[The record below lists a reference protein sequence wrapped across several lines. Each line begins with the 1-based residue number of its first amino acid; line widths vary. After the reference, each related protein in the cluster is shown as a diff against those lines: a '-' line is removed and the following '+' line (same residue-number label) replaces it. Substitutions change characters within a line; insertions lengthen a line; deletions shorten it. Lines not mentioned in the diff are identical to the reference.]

1 MREKETTKEYK
12 IDYDLYTVDEL
23 VKIIKF
29 FQLIERTKTRRV
41 KKEELITSYNEY
53 RNILKNKT
61 LEKEYDRML
70 FEKSH
75 VSIYEVMKNVL

>member
-1 MREKETTKEYK
+1 MKAKETSKEYK
-12 IDYDLYTVDEL
+12 IDYELYTVDEL

-29 FQLIERTKTRRV
+29 FQLIEKTKNKRV
-41 KKEELITSYNEY
+41 AKDELINGYNEY
-53 RNILKNKT
+53 RNILKNKA

-75 VSIYEVMKNVL
+75 VSIYDVMKNVL

>member
-1 MREKETTKEYK
+1 MKAKETSKEYK
-12 IDYDLYTVDEL
+12 IDYELYTVDEL

-29 FQLIERTKTRRV
+29 FQLIEKTKTRRV
-41 KKEELITSYNEY
+41 AKAELIEAYNEY
-53 RNILKNKT
+53 RNILKNKA
-61 LEKEYDRML
+61 LEKEYDKML

>member
-1 MREKETTKEYK
+1 MKAKETSKEYK
-12 IDYDLYTVDEL
+12 IDYELYTVDEL

-29 FQLIERTKTRRV
+29 FQLIEKTKTKRV
-41 KKEELITSYNEY
+41 AKDELIDGYNEY
-53 RNILKNKT
+53 RNILKNKA

-75 VSIYEVMKNVL
+75 VSIYDVMKNVM

>member
-1 MREKETTKEYK
+1 MKAKETSKEYK
-12 IDYDLYTVDEL
+12 IDYELYTVDEL

-29 FQLIERTKTRRV
+29 FQLIEKTKTKRV
-41 KKEELITSYNEY
+41 AKEELINGYNEY
-53 RNILKNKT
+53 RNILKNKA

-75 VSIYEVMKNVL
+75 VSIYDVMKNVL

>member
-1 MREKETTKEYK
+1 MKTKETSKEYK
-12 IDYDLYTVDEL
+12 IDYELYTVDEL

-29 FQLIERTKTRRV
+29 FQLIEKTKTRIV
-41 KKEELITSYNEY
+41 AKAELIEAYNEY
-53 RNILKNKT
+53 RNILKNKA
-61 LEKEYDRML
+61 LEKEYDKML

>member
-1 MREKETTKEYK
+1 MKSKETTKEYK
-12 IDYDLYTVDEL
+12 IDYELYTVDEL

-29 FQLIERTKTRRV
+29 FQLIERTKTKRV
-41 KKEELITSYNEY
+41 SKEELRTAYNEY
-53 RNILKNKT
+53 RNILKNKA

-75 VSIYEVMKNVL
+75 VSIYNVMKNVL

>member
-1 MREKETTKEYK
+1 MRAKETSREYK
-12 IDYDLYTVDEL
+12 IDYELYTVDEL

-29 FQLIERTKTRRV
+29 FQLIEKTKTRRV
-41 KKEELITSYNEY
+41 AKNELIEAYNEY
-53 RNILKNKT
+53 RNILKNKA
-61 LEKEYDRML
+61 LEKEYDKML

>member
-1 MREKETTKEYK
+1 MKKETSTEYK
-12 IDYDLYTVDEL
+12 IDYDLYSVDEI

-29 FQLIERTKTRRV
+29 FQLIEKTKTKRV
-41 KKEELITSYNEY
+41 SKDELANAYNEY
-53 RNILKNKT
+53 RNILKNKA

-75 VSIYEVMKNVL
+75 VSIYDVMKNVL

>member
-1 MREKETTKEYK
+1 MKAKETSKEYK
-12 IDYDLYTVDEL
+12 IDYELYTVDEL

-29 FQLIERTKTRRV
+29 FQLIEKTKTKRV
-41 KKEELITSYNEY
+41 AKEEIINGYNEY
-53 RNILKNKT
+53 RNILKNKA

-75 VSIYEVMKNVL
+75 VSIYDVMKNVL

>member
-1 MREKETTKEYK
+1 MKQKEITKEYE

-29 FQLIERTKTRRV
+29 FQLIEKTKTKRLI
-41 KKEELITSYNEY
+41 KEELINGYNEY

-61 LEKEYDRML
+61 LEKKYDQML
-70 FEKSH
+70 FKKSH
-75 VSIYEVMKNVL
+75 VSIYQVMKNVL

>member
-1 MREKETTKEYK
+1 MKQKEITKEYE

-29 FQLIERTKTRRV
+29 FQLIEKTKTKRV
-41 KKEELITSYNEY
+41 SKEELINGYNEY

-61 LEKEYDRML
+61 LEKKYDQML
-70 FEKSH
+70 FKKSH
-75 VSIYEVMKNVL
+75 VSIYQVMKNVL

>member
-1 MREKETTKEYK
+1 MKSKETTKEYK
-12 IDYDLYTVDEL
+12 IDYELYTVDEL

-29 FQLIERTKTRRV
+29 FQLIERTKTKRV
-41 KKEELITSYNEY
+41 SKEELRTAYNEY
-53 RNILKNKT
+53 RNILKNKA

-75 VSIYEVMKNVL
+75 VSIYDVMKNVL

>member
-1 MREKETTKEYK
+1 MKAKETSKEYK
-12 IDYDLYTVDEL
+12 IDYELYTVDEL

-29 FQLIERTKTRRV
+29 FRLIEKTKTKRV
-41 KKEELITSYNEY
+41 AKDDLINAYNEY
-53 RNILKNKT
+53 RNILKNKA
-61 LEKEYDRML
+61 LEKEYDKML

>member
-1 MREKETTKEYK
+1 MKAKETSKEYK
-12 IDYDLYTVDEL
+12 IDYELYSVDEL

-29 FQLIERTKTRRV
+29 FQLIEKTKTKRV
-41 KKEELITSYNEY
+41 AKDELINGYNEY
-53 RNILKNKT
+53 RNILKNKA

-75 VSIYEVMKNVL
+75 VSIYDVMKNVL

>member
-1 MREKETTKEYK
+1 MKSKETTKEYK
-12 IDYDLYTVDEL
+12 IDYELYTVDEL

-29 FQLIERTKTRRV
+29 FQLIERTKTKRV
-41 KKEELITSYNEY
+41 SKEELRTVYNEY
-53 RNILKNKT
+53 RNILKNKA

-75 VSIYEVMKNVL
+75 VSIYNVMKNVL